1 VDRQHLDRQYLD
13 RQRLAAA
20 ALAAALLF
28 AALTDYVPQFRD
40 ESGKVFG
47 LFALDIYKD
56 ALHVA
61 SGVWAAVA
69 AMTSRRASEAF
80 LRIFGTLYLADGIMG
95 VFTGS
100 GFLDLSIITEGVRNV
115 STTIKFLSSLPHLLL
130 GLIGVWFGWMEGQPG
145 SPRDIKAT

>member
-1 VDRQHLDRQYLD
+1 MD
-13 RQRLAAA
+13 RQRCAAA
-20 ALAAALLF
+20 VLALALLF
-28 AALTDYVPQFRD
+28 AAVTDYVPQFRD
-40 ESGKVFG
+40 EGGKVFG

-69 AMTSRRASEAF
+69 AVLSRRASEAF

-100 GFLDLSIITEGVRNV
+100 GFLDLSILTEGVRNV
-115 STTIKFLSSLPHLLL
+115 PVTIKVLSSLPHVFL
-130 GLIGVWFGWMEGQPG
+130 GIIGVWFGWTSGRTG
-145 SPRDIKAT
+145 SRPKEVGAA

>member
-1 VDRQHLDRQYLD
+1 MD
-13 RQRLAAA
+13 RQRMAAA

-40 ESGKVFG
+40 ASGKVFG

-61 SGVWAAVA
+61 SGVWAAA
-69 AMTSRRASEAF
+69 AALTSRRASEAF
-80 LRIFGTLYLADGIMG
+80 LQIFGVLYLADGIMG
-95 VFTGS
+95 CFTGS

-115 STTIKFLSSLPHLLL
+115 PPIIKVLSSLPHVLL
-130 GLIGVWFGWMEGQPG
+130 GLFAVWFGWAKGWPG
-145 SPRDIKAT
+145 GPKEIEAT

>member
-1 VDRQHLDRQYLD
+1 MDRQRLD

-69 AMTSRRASEAF
+69 AMTSRRASETF

-115 STTIKFLSSLPHLLL
+115 STTVKVLSSLPHLLL
-130 GLIGVWFGWMEGQPG
+130 GMIGVWFGWMEGRPDAQKEI
-145 SPRDIKAT
+145 RAT

>member
-1 VDRQHLDRQYLD
+1 MDRQHVD

-69 AMTSRRASEAF
+69 AMTSRRASETF

-100 GFLDLSIITEGVRNV
+100 GFSIQHHHRGR
-115 STTIKFLSSLPHLLL
+115 PQRL
-130 GLIGVWFGWMEGQPG
+130 GRR
-145 SPRDIKAT
+145 SKSCRACRT